1 MISGVCQCL
10 FRVLTLE
17 IDAPAGSE
25 ARAISSMEAI
35 RSEASTSLRGRA
47 GGCPFFPFGILC
59 SGGLH
64 LDITRALMEC
74 VQCGEVAFNQEAT
87 RTFVPAMFGRE

>member
-1 MISGVCQCL
+1 MISGICQCL
-10 FRVLTLE
+10 CRASMLQ

-25 ARAISSMEAI
+25 ARAISSMDAI

-64 LDITRALMEC
+64 QDITRAFADWRKEISVGKRL
-74 VQCGEVAFNQEAT
+74 
-87 RTFVPAMFGRE
+87 PARQPL